1 MVEIESRVLGK
12 VEVSDDM
19 LFRFDKG
26 LLGFEDYKD
35 FYLLNMGDDKSF
47 SILQS
52 NVDKDICFILVDPFT
67 IFSDY
72 SPEVHDDDV
81 NSLGIKDKAD
91 LLLLAIVTIRST
103 PESSMTANLLGP
115 VIFNT
120 KNHKSKQC
128 ITEGDNYSTRHSFIL
143 AEVKEVKEDR
153 K

>member
-19 LFRFDKG
+19 LFHFENG

-35 FYLLNMGDDKSF
+35 FYLLNMGEDRSF
-47 SILQS
+47 SVLQS
-52 NVDKDICFILVDPFT
+52 TVDKDICFILLDPFT
-67 IFSDY
+67 IFPDY
-72 SPEVHDDDV
+72 TPEVHDDDV
-81 NSLGIKDKAD
+81 ASLGIEDKAD
-91 LLLLAIVTIRST
+91 LLLLTIVTIRAT

-115 VIFNT
+115 LIFNT

-128 ITEGDNYSTRHSFIL
+128 IAEGDNYSTRHSFIL
-143 AEVKEVKEDR
+143 AEIKEDG

>member
-1 MVEIESRVLGK
+1 MIEIESRVLGK
-12 VEVSDDM
+12 VEVSDEM
-19 LFRFDKG
+19 LFHFDNG

-35 FYLLNMGDDKSF
+35 FYLLNMGSDKSF

-52 NVDKDICFILVDPFT
+52 KVDKDICFILVDPFT
-67 IFSDY
+67 IFLDY
-72 SPEVHDDDV
+72 SPEVHDDDI
-81 NSLGIKDKAD
+81 NSLDIKDKAD
-91 LLLLAIVTIRST
+91 LLLLAIVTIRAT

-115 VIFNT
+115 LIFNT

-143 AEVKEVKEDR
+143 TEVKEDG